1 MWNLNGSVRDDD
13 NILRHSTSSL
23 GETQH
28 GKSPIIDNLLP
39 MLESL
44 YVAICG
50 RVSFKRGAK
59 AQKFRI

>member
-13 NILRHSTSSL
+13 NILRHSSSSL

-39 MLESL
+39 MFDVREF
-44 YVAICG
+44 ICCYMWEG
-50 RVSFKRGAK
+50 FV
-59 AQKFRI
+59 